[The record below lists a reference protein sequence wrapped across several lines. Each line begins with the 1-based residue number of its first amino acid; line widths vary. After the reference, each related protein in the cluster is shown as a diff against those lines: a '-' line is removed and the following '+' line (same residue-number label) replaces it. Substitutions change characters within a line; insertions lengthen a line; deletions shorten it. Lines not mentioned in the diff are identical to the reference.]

1 MTDERSLT
9 LRAVVAESSA
19 RLKTLVDHVY
29 YKYVS
34 QGLSMDADAGMGTLV
49 LPPSTSE
56 ILMYVRYITIELGD
70 FAEMYMR
77 NRDWVEAELDG
88 RGLCALY
95 SLVEGQAGTAGLVSG
110 IRDGLGGDSGM
121 TLRELGSMVNPDQLE
136 QLLLYARLVVEFQG
150 RLTGGSMGEGGFTR
164 QEWSQI
170 LDVPKP
176 RPIDQAQALKDE
188 LARNFPGI
196 DMGQHLRACSIMY
209 ERWEGMRTLRE
220 MLEDCL
226 VKFEAGSSFNTLT
239 LTWASYMLKYMIM
252 DIAEFAQ
259 RHKTLGLETRAGF
272 AQNLERYRAI
282 YGKYF
287 AGNARGEAE
296 GAARL
301 VRGERGLLTM
311 VLNDVEEAEI
321 FIDQIRAGFA
331 SAYSMPNRPLYSPD
345 LVGVNERFEQ
355 ARARAGA
362 GGGGAGAAS
371 DGIASVFGQAAG

>member
-1 MTDERSLT
+1 M
-9 LRAVVAESSA
+9 VAESSA

-355 ARARAGA
+355 A
-362 GGGGAGAAS
+362 
-371 DGIASVFGQAAG
+371 

>member
-77 NRDWVEAELDG
+77 NRDEMEAGLDG
-88 RGLCALY
+88 RGLCALH
-95 SLVEGQAGTAGLVSG
+95 SLVEGQEGSAGLVSG
-110 IRDGLGGDSGM
+110 IRGGLGGDAGM
-121 TLRELGSMVNPDQLE
+121 TLEELGSRVNPDQLE

-150 RLTGGSMGEGGFTR
+150 RLTGGSMGDGGLTR
-164 QEWSQI
+164 QEWGQI

-176 RPIDQAQALKDE
+176 RSVNQAHALKDE
-188 LARNFPGI
+188 LARDSPYV
-196 DMGQHLRACSIMY
+196 DMGSHLRACSIMY
-209 ERWEGMRTLRE
+209 ERWEGMRTLSE
-220 MLEDCL
+220 MLDDCL
-226 VKFEAGSSFNTLT
+226 AKFEKDPGFDVLK
-239 LTWASYMLKYMIM
+239 LTWASYMLKYMVI
-252 DIAEFAQ
+252 DLAEFAQ
-259 RHKTLGLETRAGF
+259 RHRTLGLETRAGF
-272 AQNLERYRAI
+272 ARNLERYMAI
-282 YGKYF
+282 YSKYF
-287 AGNARGEAE
+287 AGEAGREGE

-301 VRGERGLLTM
+301 VRDESGLLTM

-321 FIDQIRAGFA
+321 FMDQIRQGFA
-331 SAYSMPNRPLYSPD
+331 RAYSIPGSPVYAPD
-345 LVGVNERFEQ
+345 LAGVNQKFEQ
-355 ARARAGA
+355 AQARAD
-362 GGGGAGAAS
+362 GGGQGTGAAA
-371 DGIASVFGQAAG
+371 DGIAAVFGQASG